1 MENARYFK
9 AIEKMASEEALFA
22 FPVSSDPKYLT
33 VHLFVSTGEDDWVQ
47 LCSFDMNLVVEWVDN
62 GKLEGREHV
71 SNQIAKA
78 KGRLRDHYGSN
89 F

>member
-9 AIEKMASEEALFA
+9 AIEKMAREESLFA
-22 FPVSSDPKYLT
+22 VPVSSDPKCLT

-47 LCSFDMNLVVEWVDN
+47 SCSFDMNLVIEWVDN
-62 GKLEGREHV
+62 GKPAGRQHV
-71 SNQIAKA
+71 ANQIAKA
-78 KGRLRDHYGSN
+78 KSLLRDHYGSS